1 MKLQWDHDNCVSD
14 KDHILVKIVVL
25 IMIVMI
31 VIIIIVMAIKI
42 VRN

>member
-14 KDHILVKIVVL
+14 KDHILVKIVL

-31 VIIIIVMAIKI
+31 VIIIIVMSIKI